1 MHAFLH
7 QLRVSLSLHFRN
19 RMALIYGYLFPTIFL
34 IAFWVLYRYDR
45 VPLARHMGELLTV
58 TALGGACFGLPTTMV
73 SERERGVWRRYRLAP
88 VRTGTLLS
96 STIAARYVL
105 LVLAGLLQVALAMLI
120 GMPLP
125 NHPLDLWIA
134 FTFVA
139 FALLGLG
146 LVIATLADNV
156 PAVQALGQCIFL
168 PMLIIGGVAVQLTS
182 LPEWAQHVSAF
193 FPGRY
198 AVEAMQTS
206 VTGAGPRRDA
216 IQPAGAAADRAGRIR
231 CRHPDVPLGCRAAFR
246 RARRQGAGSPWRS
259 PRGPPS
265 ACSPRPAAASAPSP
279 SSPSTRRRRSPMSA
293 WCRRRP
299 RRRRRRRNPR
309 HQRPSPGAASP
320 PDEARPAPPPEA
332 PRADA
337 GRPAP
342 ETSGKPAPQ
351 PRAATPPPA
360 AANGKAPAQ
369 PSTKGPPEP
378 LLPEPASWQ
387 QVTPAHIDEV
397 MFERLPSDS
406 GVVSPIARADE
417 PMEPELET
425 ELEEV
430 RTRLVTWGPAR
441 VADPVQ
447 RVRNLLYV
455 AAVPDVFQIPL
466 ERYVPHVVFER
477 LQGDVPKDDLIK
489 ILFWVATHPAGGD
502 DSAVDD
508 LRSAGIPVNG
518 PGDMEQAR
526 ERVMLYA
533 LKLLGRLVGKDS
545 ELSTHL
551 LLPADRRAPARPT
564 RRRATTPRRRRTP
577 RLAAAAICE
586 AATRTRTCSSV
597 SARPFMV
604 PMVGGTS
611 P

>member
-1 MHAFLH
+1 MDAFLH

-139 FALLGLG
+139 FALMGLG

-182 LPEWAQHVSAF
+182 LPEWVQHLSAF

-206 VTGAGPRRDA
+206 VTGAGLGVMRFSLLALLLTGLAGFVAGIRMFRWDA
-216 IQPAGAAADRAGRIR
+216 EQRFVERGGKAWVAVALAAWAAVGVLAEARGRIGPVAIVAEYTPPAQ
-231 CRHPDVPLGCRAAFR
+231 PDERLVP
-246 RARRQGAGSPWRS
+246 QTTT
-259 PRGPPS
+259 PP
-265 ACSPRPAAASAPSP
+265 APQPEPAPPAAAA
-279 SSPSTRRRRSPMSA
+279 
-293 WCRRRP
+293 
-299 RRRRRRRNPR
+299 
-309 HQRPSPGAASP
+309 PGAATP
-320 PDEARPAPPPEA
+320 PDKARPAPPPEA

-342 ETSGKPAPQ
+342 ETSGPPAPQ
-351 PRAATPPPA
+351 PRAAAPPPA

-387 QVTPAHIDEV
+387 QVTPAHIEEV

-466 ERYVPHVVFER
+466 ERYLPHVVFER
-477 LQGDVPKDDLIK
+477 LQGDVPKDDLVK

-533 LKLLGRLVGKDS
+533 LKLLGRLVGKIPS
-545 ELSTHL
+545 
-551 LLPADRRAPARPT
+551 
-564 RRRATTPRRRRTP
+564 
-577 RLAAAAICE
+577 
-586 AATRTRTCSSV
+586 
-597 SARPFMV
+597 
-604 PMVGGTS
+604 
-611 P
+611 

>member
-1 MHAFLH
+1 MQAFL
-7 QLRVSLSLHFRN
+7 QQFRVSLRLHFRN
-19 RMALIYGYLFPTIFL
+19 RMALLYGYLFPTIFL

-88 VRTGTLLS
+88 VSTGTLLA

-105 LVLAGLLQVALAMLI
+105 LLLAGLLQVVLAMLI

-139 FALLGLG
+139 FALMGLG

-182 LPEWAQHVSAF
+182 LPEWVQHLSAF

-206 VTGAGPRRDA
+206 VTGAGLGVMRFSLLALLLTGLAGFVAGIRMFRWDA
-216 IQPAGAAADRAGRIR
+216 QQRFVEHGGKGWVAVALAAWVTVGVLAEARGRIA
-231 CRHPDVPLGCRAAFR
+231 PVPIV
-246 RARRQGAGSPWRS
+246 SEYT
-259 PRGPPS
+259 PP
-265 ACSPRPAAASAPSP
+265 AQADERLVPRPSTSPAPSSAPQPEPEPTAPEPAPATP
-279 SSPSTRRRRSPMSA
+279 SG
-293 WCRRRP
+293 
-299 RRRRRRRNPR
+299 
-309 HQRPSPGAASP
+309 Q
-320 PDEARPAPPPEA
+320 PDPAPPPES
-332 PRADA
+332 PRANPA
-337 GRPAP
+337 SPPRESETKKPAP
-342 ETSGKPAPQ
+342 EPKPA
-351 PRAATPPPA
+351 APPPA
-360 AANGKAPAQ
+360 ASTKPPAQ

-378 LLPEPASWQ
+378 LPEPASWQ
-387 QVTPAHIDEV
+387 QVTPAHIEEV
-397 MFERLPSDS
+397 MFERLPSDA
-406 GVVSPIARADE
+406 GVVSPIARSDE
-417 PMEPELET
+417 PIEPELEA

-477 LQGDVPKDDLIK
+477 LQADVPKEDLIK

-508 LRSAGIPVNG
+508 LRTAGIPVNG
-518 PGDMEQAR
+518 PGDIDQAR

-533 LKLLGRLVGKDS
+533 LKLLGRLVGKI
-545 ELSTHL
+545 
-551 LLPADRRAPARPT
+551 PQ
-564 RRRATTPRRRRTP
+564 
-577 RLAAAAICE
+577 
-586 AATRTRTCSSV
+586 
-597 SARPFMV
+597 
-604 PMVGGTS
+604 
-611 P
+611 

>member
-1 MHAFLH
+1 MQAFLE
-7 QLRVSLSLHFRN
+7 QFRVSLRLHFRN

-88 VRTGTLLS
+88 VSTGTLLA
-96 STIAARYVL
+96 STISARYVL
-105 LVLAGLLQVALAMLI
+105 LVVAGLLQVALAMLI

-139 FALLGLG
+139 FALMGLG

-182 LPEWAQHVSAF
+182 LPEWVQHLSAF

-206 VTGAGPRRDA
+206 VTGAGLGVMRFSLLALLLTGLAGFVAGIRMFRWDA
-216 IQPAGAAADRAGRIR
+216 QERFVERGGKGWVAVAIAAWVTVGVLAETRGRIG
-231 CRHPDVPLGCRAAFR
+231 PVPIV
-246 RARRQGAGSPWRS
+246 SEYT
-259 PRGPPS
+259 PS
-265 ACSPRPAAASAPSP
+265 AQPDERLVPRP
-279 SSPSTRRRRSPMSA
+279 STPA
-293 WCRRRP
+293 
-299 RRRRRRRNPR
+299 
-309 HQRPSPGAASP
+309 
-320 PDEARPAPPPEA
+320 APPPEPA
-332 PRADA
+332 PTTAPAAPLEEARPVPTPEPPRANA
-337 GRPAP
+337 GSPP
-342 ETSGKPAPQ
+342 SETATGKPTQKPQ
-351 PRAATPPPA
+351 AAAPPPA
-360 AANGKAPAQ
+360 AADAKPPAQ
-369 PSTKGPPEP
+369 PSTKGPPQP

-387 QVTPAHIDEV
+387 QVTPAHIEEV
-397 MFERLPSDS
+397 LFERLPSDA
-406 GVVSPIARADE
+406 GVVSPIARPDE
-417 PMEPELET
+417 PIEPELEA

-430 RTRLVTWGPAR
+430 RTRLVSWGPAR
-441 VADPVQ
+441 VTDPVQ

-477 LQGDVPKDDLIK
+477 LQADVPKEDLIK

-518 PGDMEQAR
+518 PSDMEQAR

-533 LKLLGRLVGKDS
+533 LKLLGRVVGKIPS
-545 ELSTHL
+545 
-551 LLPADRRAPARPT
+551 
-564 RRRATTPRRRRTP
+564 
-577 RLAAAAICE
+577 
-586 AATRTRTCSSV
+586 
-597 SARPFMV
+597 
-604 PMVGGTS
+604 
-611 P
+611 

>member
-1 MHAFLH
+1 MQAFLE
-7 QLRVSLSLHFRN
+7 QFRVSLRLHFRN

-73 SERERGVWRRYRLAP
+73 NERERGVWRRYRLAP
-88 VRTGTLLS
+88 VSTGTLLA

-139 FALLGLG
+139 FALMGLG

-182 LPEWAQHVSAF
+182 LPEWVQHLSAF

-206 VTGAGPRRDA
+206 VTGAGLGVMRFSLLALLLTGLAGFVTGIRMFRWDA
-216 IQPAGAAADRAGRIR
+216 QERFVERGGKGWVAVALAAWVTVGVLAETRGRIG
-231 CRHPDVPLGCRAAFR
+231 PVPIV
-246 RARRQGAGSPWRS
+246 SEYT
-259 PRGPPS
+259 PS
-265 ACSPRPAAASAPSP
+265 APDERLVPRLSTSAAPPPEPAPS
-279 SSPSTRRRRSPMSA
+279 T
-293 WCRRRP
+293 
-299 RRRRRRRNPR
+299 
-309 HQRPSPGAASP
+309 AAP
-320 PDEARPAPPPEA
+320 APAPPPEA
-332 PRADA
+332 APPAPSPEPPRPDA
-337 GRPAP
+337 GNRSP
-342 ETSGKPAPQ
+342 ESAAGKPVPKPQ
-351 PRAATPPPA
+351 PTPPPPA
-360 AANGKAPAQ
+360 TADARPPAQ

-378 LLPEPASWQ
+378 LLPEPKSWQ

-397 MFERLPSDS
+397 LFERLPSDA
-406 GVVSPIARADE
+406 GVVSPIARAEE
-417 PMEPELET
+417 PIEPELEA

-447 RVRNLLYV
+447 KVRNLLYV

-477 LQGDVPKDDLIK
+477 LQGDVPKEDLIK

-508 LRSAGIPVNG
+508 LRSAGIPVSG
-518 PGDMEQAR
+518 PSDMEQAR

-533 LKLLGRLVGKDS
+533 LKLLGRLVGKI
-545 ELSTHL
+545 
-551 LLPADRRAPARPT
+551 PQ
-564 RRRATTPRRRRTP
+564 
-577 RLAAAAICE
+577 
-586 AATRTRTCSSV
+586 
-597 SARPFMV
+597 
-604 PMVGGTS
+604 
-611 P
+611 

>member
-1 MHAFLH
+1 MQAFL
-7 QLRVSLSLHFRN
+7 QQFRVSLRLHFRN

-88 VRTGTLLS
+88 VGTGTLLA
-96 STIAARYVL
+96 STISARYVL
-105 LVLAGLLQVALAMLI
+105 LVVAGLLQVALAMLI

-139 FALLGLG
+139 FALMGLG

-182 LPEWAQHVSAF
+182 LPEWVQHLSAF

-206 VTGAGPRRDA
+206 VTGAGLGVMRFSLLALLLTGLAGFVAGIRMFRWDAQERFVERGGKGWVAVALAAWAAVGVLAETRGRIGPVPIVSEYTAPAQPDERLVPRPPASDA
-216 IQPAGAAADRAGRIR
+216 PQPA
-231 CRHPDVPLGCRAAFR
+231 P
-246 RARRQGAGSPWRS
+246 
-259 PRGPPS
+259 PPS
-265 ACSPRPAAASAPSP
+265 TAAPVPA
-279 SSPSTRRRRSPMSA
+279 T
-293 WCRRRP
+293 
-299 RRRRRRRNPR
+299 
-309 HQRPSPGAASP
+309 P
-320 PDEARPAPPPEA
+320 PDEARPAPTSEP
-332 PRADA
+332 PRAAA
-337 GRPAP
+337 GSPP
-342 ETSGKPAPQ
+342 SETATGKPAPEPQ
-351 PRAATPPPA
+351 AAAPPPPA
-360 AANGKAPAQ
+360 ADAKPPAAADAKPPAQ

-378 LLPEPASWQ
+378 LLPEPKSWQ
-387 QVTPAHIDEV
+387 QVTPAHIEEV
-397 MFERLPSDS
+397 LFERLPSDA
-406 GVVSPIARADE
+406 GVVSPIARPDE
-417 PMEPELET
+417 PIEPELEA

-430 RTRLVTWGPAR
+430 RTRLVSWGPAR

-466 ERYVPHVVFER
+466 ERYVAHVVFER
-477 LQGDVPKDDLIK
+477 LQGDVPKEDLIK

-508 LRSAGIPVNG
+508 LRTAGIPVNG

-533 LKLLGRLVGKDS
+533 LKLLGRLVGKI
-545 ELSTHL
+545 
-551 LLPADRRAPARPT
+551 PQ
-564 RRRATTPRRRRTP
+564 
-577 RLAAAAICE
+577 
-586 AATRTRTCSSV
+586 
-597 SARPFMV
+597 
-604 PMVGGTS
+604 
-611 P
+611 